1 MVQEKELRSGN
12 LVYRII
18 EDYEPLAEKK
28 VVEWGWDIVYRIG
41 DCVDREENYEYI
53 VLTAEKLKEFGFEKG
68 KRGINEYYYI
78 DDFEIQIHGDKFPLA
93 IWGGESAP
101 HLTQY
106 IGLRT
111 KYVHQLQNLYFALKG
126 KELERKT
133 I

>member
-53 VLTAEKLKEFGFEKG
+53 ALTAKWMEEFGFK
-68 KRGINEYYYI
+68 KSSKFVYYF
-78 DDFEIQIHGDKFPLA
+78 DDFSWDVRDCLFTVYSDCN
-93 IWGGESAP
+93 GEYA
-101 HLTQY
+101 Y
-106 IGLRT
+106 YV
-111 KYVHQLQNLYFALKG
+111 KVEWVHQLQNLYFALTG
-126 KELERKT
+126 KELVLTAENGG
-133 I
+133 